1 VSKVPYSEENDA
13 ENFNRLSRVHQ
24 RYRRQTDRRQT
35 DGPAIAYSEREREF
49 TFAKNNQHFL
59 LLLLSLFRRAI
70 LITVCAGKTRIGSGR
85 ASVRQDI
92 VLQGAAIHD
101 QHCFIVNDDVDD
113 VVTLQPL
120 TGHVS
125 VDGQLITTPTKL
137 VQGPQSFVADNFV
150 D

>member
-1 VSKVPYSEENDA
+1 M
-13 ENFNRLSRVHQ
+13 
-24 RYRRQTDRRQT
+24 
-35 DGPAIAYSEREREF
+35 
-49 TFAKNNQHFL
+49 
-59 LLLLSLFRRAI
+59 
-70 LITVCAGKTRIGSGR
+70 ITVCAGKTRIGSGR